1 MYLQK
6 SKQLKSNSEIKAS
19 STFAR
24 VLQDK
29 IGMPASFNITLT
41 HYISDESLLNVV
53 YDKIQFKQVF
63 VLGSGRSR

>member
-1 MYLQK
+1 MYVQK
-6 SKQLKSNSEIKAS
+6 SKQPKRNSEIKAS

-41 HYISDESLLNVV
+41 NYISEESLLNVV
-53 YDKIQFKQVF
+53 YNKIQFKRVF
-63 VLGSGRSR
+63 LLGSVRSR